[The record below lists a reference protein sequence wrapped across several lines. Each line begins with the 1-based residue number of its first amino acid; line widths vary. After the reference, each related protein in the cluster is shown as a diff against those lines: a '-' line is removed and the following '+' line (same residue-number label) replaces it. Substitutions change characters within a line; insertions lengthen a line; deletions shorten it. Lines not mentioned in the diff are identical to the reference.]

1 VIDGGTAGY
10 ELINFFEGKEKVI
23 IVDAVKTDDTPGSV
37 YKMDLSVVQEDE
49 TVQLS
54 LHQIGLKNVF
64 KMASMMD
71 LNPEVTLIGIVP
83 VGHMSR
89 NGDQDWGA
97 MRDQA
102 RQQIFRRLSTLGIPD
117 LEKHIKFEIN
127 FTPPSWRKRYNLVKG
142 STHGLCHNLTQLAY
156 FRPDYR
162 HPHINNMYFVGAS
175 TRPGTGMPTA
185 MVSGRQSAQRITDDF
200 AESG

>member
-1 VIDGGTAGY
+1 MAPKNILILGLGNILLGDEGVGVRVIEKLYSHPFPDEIEVIDGGTAGY

-71 LNPEVTLIGIVP
+71 LNPEVTLVGIVP
-83 VGHMSR
+83 K
-89 NGDQDWGA
+89 DYQDYNIG
-97 MRDQA
+97 
-102 RQQIFRRLSTLGIPD
+102 LSEEVEKAIP
-117 LEKHIKFEIN
+117 LAIETVLKEI
-127 FTPPSWRKRYNLVKG
+127 
-142 STHGLCHNLTQLAY
+142 
-156 FRPDYR
+156 
-162 HPHINNMYFVGAS
+162 
-175 TRPGTGMPTA
+175 
-185 MVSGRQSAQRITDDF
+185 
-200 AESG
+200 ES

>member
-1 VIDGGTAGY
+1 MSAKNILVLGLGNILLGDEGVGVRVIEQLLSRSLPDEIEVIDGGTAGY

-23 IVDAVKTDDTPGSV
+23 IVDAVKTNDTPGSV

-83 VGHMSR
+83 K
-89 NGDQDWGA
+89 NYQDYNIG
-97 MRDQA
+97 
-102 RQQIFRRLSTLGIPD
+102 LSKEVEKAIPLAIETVLKE
-117 LEKHIKFEIN
+117 LE
-127 FTPPSWRKRYNLVKG
+127 S
-142 STHGLCHNLTQLAY
+142 
-156 FRPDYR
+156 
-162 HPHINNMYFVGAS
+162 
-175 TRPGTGMPTA
+175 
-185 MVSGRQSAQRITDDF
+185 
-200 AESG
+200 

>member
-1 VIDGGTAGY
+1 MASKNILILGLGNILLGDEGVGVRVIEQLFSHPLPDEIEVIDGGTAGY

-37 YKMDLSVVQEDE
+37 YKLDLSVVQEDE

-83 VGHMSR
+83 K
-89 NGDQDWGA
+89 DYQDYNIG
-97 MRDQA
+97 
-102 RQQIFRRLSTLGIPD
+102 LSEEVEKAIP
-117 LEKHIKFEIN
+117 LAIETVLKEI
-127 FTPPSWRKRYNLVKG
+127 
-142 STHGLCHNLTQLAY
+142 
-156 FRPDYR
+156 
-162 HPHINNMYFVGAS
+162 
-175 TRPGTGMPTA
+175 
-185 MVSGRQSAQRITDDF
+185 
-200 AESG
+200 ES

>member
-1 VIDGGTAGY
+1 MAAKNILVLGLGNILLGDEGVGVRVIEQLLSRSLPDEIEVIDGGTAGY

-83 VGHMSR
+83 K
-89 NGDQDWGA
+89 NYQDYNIG
-97 MRDQA
+97 
-102 RQQIFRRLSTLGIPD
+102 LSKEVEKAIPLAIETVLKE
-117 LEKHIKFEIN
+117 LE
-127 FTPPSWRKRYNLVKG
+127 S
-142 STHGLCHNLTQLAY
+142 
-156 FRPDYR
+156 
-162 HPHINNMYFVGAS
+162 
-175 TRPGTGMPTA
+175 
-185 MVSGRQSAQRITDDF
+185 
-200 AESG
+200 

>member
-1 VIDGGTAGY
+1 MAAKNILVLGLGNILLGDEGVGVRVIEQLLSRSLPDEIEVIDGGTAGY

-23 IVDAVKTDDTPGSV
+23 IVDAVKTNDTPGSV

-83 VGHMSR
+83 K
-89 NGDQDWGA
+89 NYQDYNIGLSKDVEKA
-97 MRDQA
+97 MPLA
-102 RQQIFRRLSTLGIPD
+102 IETVLKE
-117 LEKHIKFEIN
+117 LE
-127 FTPPSWRKRYNLVKG
+127 S
-142 STHGLCHNLTQLAY
+142 
-156 FRPDYR
+156 
-162 HPHINNMYFVGAS
+162 
-175 TRPGTGMPTA
+175 
-185 MVSGRQSAQRITDDF
+185 
-200 AESG
+200 

>member
-1 VIDGGTAGY
+1 MASKNILILGLGNILLGDEGVGVRVVEQLLSRPLPDEIEVIDGGTAGY

-71 LNPEVTLIGIVP
+71 LNPEVTLVGIVP
-83 VGHMSR
+83 KHY
-89 NGDQDWGA
+89 QDYNIG
-97 MRDQA
+97 
-102 RQQIFRRLSTLGIPD
+102 LSDEVKKAIP
-117 LEKHIKFEIN
+117 LAIETVLKEIE
-127 FTPPSWRKRYNLVKG
+127 T
-142 STHGLCHNLTQLAY
+142 
-156 FRPDYR
+156 
-162 HPHINNMYFVGAS
+162 
-175 TRPGTGMPTA
+175 
-185 MVSGRQSAQRITDDF
+185 
-200 AESG
+200 

>member
-1 VIDGGTAGY
+1 MAAKNILVLGLGNILLGDEGVGVRVIEQLLSRSLPDEIEVIDGGTAGY

-23 IVDAVKTDDTPGSV
+23 IVDAVKTNDTPGSV

-83 VGHMSR
+83 K
-89 NGDQDWGA
+89 NYQDYNIG
-97 MRDQA
+97 
-102 RQQIFRRLSTLGIPD
+102 LSKEVEKAIP
-117 LEKHIKFEIN
+117 LAIETVLKEI
-127 FTPPSWRKRYNLVKG
+127 
-142 STHGLCHNLTQLAY
+142 
-156 FRPDYR
+156 
-162 HPHINNMYFVGAS
+162 
-175 TRPGTGMPTA
+175 
-185 MVSGRQSAQRITDDF
+185 
-200 AESG
+200 ES

>member
-1 VIDGGTAGY
+1 MAPKNILILGLGNILLGDEGVGVRVIEQLFSHPFPDEIEVIDGGTAGY

-37 YKMDLSVVQEDE
+37 YKMDLSIVQEDE

-83 VGHMSR
+83 K
-89 NGDQDWGA
+89 DYQDYNIG
-97 MRDQA
+97 
-102 RQQIFRRLSTLGIPD
+102 LSEEVEKAIP
-117 LEKHIKFEIN
+117 LAIETVLKEI
-127 FTPPSWRKRYNLVKG
+127 
-142 STHGLCHNLTQLAY
+142 
-156 FRPDYR
+156 
-162 HPHINNMYFVGAS
+162 
-175 TRPGTGMPTA
+175 
-185 MVSGRQSAQRITDDF
+185 
-200 AESG
+200 ES

>member
-1 VIDGGTAGY
+1 MASQNILILGLGNILLGDEGVGVRVIEQLYSHPFPDEIEVIDGGTAGY

-71 LNPEVTLIGIVP
+71 LNPEVTLVGIVP
-83 VGHMSR
+83 K
-89 NGDQDWGA
+89 DYQDYNIG
-97 MRDQA
+97 
-102 RQQIFRRLSTLGIPD
+102 LSEEVEKAIP
-117 LEKHIKFEIN
+117 LAIETVLKEIE
-127 FTPPSWRKRYNLVKG
+127 T
-142 STHGLCHNLTQLAY
+142 
-156 FRPDYR
+156 
-162 HPHINNMYFVGAS
+162 
-175 TRPGTGMPTA
+175 
-185 MVSGRQSAQRITDDF
+185 
-200 AESG
+200 

>member
-1 VIDGGTAGY
+1 MAAKNILVLGLGNILLGDEGVGVRVVEQLLSHSLPEEIEVIDGGTAGY

-37 YKMDLSVVQEDE
+37 YKLDLSVVQEDE

-83 VGHMSR
+83 K
-89 NGDQDWGA
+89 DYQDYNIG
-97 MRDQA
+97 
-102 RQQIFRRLSTLGIPD
+102 LSDEVEKAIP
-117 LEKHIKFEIN
+117 LAIETVLKEI
-127 FTPPSWRKRYNLVKG
+127 
-142 STHGLCHNLTQLAY
+142 
-156 FRPDYR
+156 
-162 HPHINNMYFVGAS
+162 
-175 TRPGTGMPTA
+175 
-185 MVSGRQSAQRITDDF
+185 
-200 AESG
+200 ES

>member
-1 VIDGGTAGY
+1 MAPKNILILGLGNILLGDEGVGVRVIEQLFSHPLPDEIEVIDGGTAGY

-37 YKMDLSVVQEDE
+37 YKMDLSIVQEDE

-83 VGHMSR
+83 K
-89 NGDQDWGA
+89 DYQDYNIG
-97 MRDQA
+97 
-102 RQQIFRRLSTLGIPD
+102 LSEEVEKAIP
-117 LEKHIKFEIN
+117 LAIETVLKEI
-127 FTPPSWRKRYNLVKG
+127 
-142 STHGLCHNLTQLAY
+142 
-156 FRPDYR
+156 
-162 HPHINNMYFVGAS
+162 
-175 TRPGTGMPTA
+175 
-185 MVSGRQSAQRITDDF
+185 
-200 AESG
+200 ES

>member
-1 VIDGGTAGY
+1 MASKNILILGLGNILLGDEGVGVRVVEQLLSRSLPEEIEVIDGGTAGY

-71 LNPEVTLIGIVP
+71 LNPEVTLVGIVP
-83 VGHMSR
+83 K
-89 NGDQDWGA
+89 DYQDYNIG
-97 MRDQA
+97 
-102 RQQIFRRLSTLGIPD
+102 LSDEVEKAIPLAIETVLKE
-117 LEKHIKFEIN
+117 LE
-127 FTPPSWRKRYNLVKG
+127 L
-142 STHGLCHNLTQLAY
+142 
-156 FRPDYR
+156 
-162 HPHINNMYFVGAS
+162 
-175 TRPGTGMPTA
+175 
-185 MVSGRQSAQRITDDF
+185 
-200 AESG
+200 

>member
-1 VIDGGTAGY
+1 MASKNILVLGLGNILLGDEGVGVRVIEHLLSRSLPDEIEVIDGGTAGY

-23 IVDAVKTDDTPGSV
+23 IVDAVKTNDTPGSV

-83 VGHMSR
+83 K
-89 NGDQDWGA
+89 DYQDYNIG
-97 MRDQA
+97 
-102 RQQIFRRLSTLGIPD
+102 LSEEVEKAIPLAIETVLKE
-117 LEKHIKFEIN
+117 LE
-127 FTPPSWRKRYNLVKG
+127 S
-142 STHGLCHNLTQLAY
+142 
-156 FRPDYR
+156 
-162 HPHINNMYFVGAS
+162 
-175 TRPGTGMPTA
+175 
-185 MVSGRQSAQRITDDF
+185 
-200 AESG
+200 

>member
-1 VIDGGTAGY
+1 MAPKNILILGLGNILLGDEGVGVRVIEQLYSHPFPDEIEVIDGGTAGY

-71 LNPEVTLIGIVP
+71 LNPEVTLVGIVP
-83 VGHMSR
+83 K
-89 NGDQDWGA
+89 DYQDYNIG
-97 MRDQA
+97 
-102 RQQIFRRLSTLGIPD
+102 LSEEVEKAIP
-117 LEKHIKFEIN
+117 LAIETVLKEIE
-127 FTPPSWRKRYNLVKG
+127 T
-142 STHGLCHNLTQLAY
+142 
-156 FRPDYR
+156 
-162 HPHINNMYFVGAS
+162 
-175 TRPGTGMPTA
+175 
-185 MVSGRQSAQRITDDF
+185 
-200 AESG
+200 